1 MGKKL
6 YCYYA
11 KPTWT
16 DGVPGIWAHFEDD
29 RYRDGG
35 VCLHI
40 HIRDLIE
47 TWEPDEGD
55 DRAARWVEHRDMV
68 LEYAKRPGEEWLR
81 NMMEKAKAER
91 FAAKVCG

>member
-68 LEYAKRPGEEWLR
+68 LEYAKRPGG
-81 NMMEKAKAER
+81 MVA
-91 FAAKVCG
+91 

>member
-35 VCLHI
+35 RLLTHSYPRSHRLGSPTREMIELH
-40 HIRDLIE
+40 
-47 TWEPDEGD
+47 G
-55 DRAARWVEHRDMV
+55 
-68 LEYAKRPGEEWLR
+68 G
-81 NMMEKAKAER
+81 
-91 FAAKVCG
+91 

>member
-1 MGKKL
+1 M
-6 YCYYA
+6 
-11 KPTWT
+11 
-16 DGVPGIWAHFEDD
+16 PGIWAHFEDD
-29 RYRDGG
+29 RIRDGG

-47 TWEPDEGD
+47 TWEPDERN

-68 LEYAKRPGEEWLR
+68 LEYAKRGEEWLR

>member
-35 VCLHI
+35 VCYTFISAISSRLGSPTREMIELH
-40 HIRDLIE
+40 
-47 TWEPDEGD
+47 G
-55 DRAARWVEHRDMV
+55 
-68 LEYAKRPGEEWLR
+68 G
-81 NMMEKAKAER
+81 
-91 FAAKVCG
+91 

>member
-16 DGVPGIWAHFEDD
+16 NGVPGIWAHFEDD
-29 RYRDGG
+29 RYGDGG
-35 VCLHI
+35 VCLH
-40 HIRDLIE
+40 
-47 TWEPDEGD
+47 
-55 DRAARWVEHRDMV
+55 
-68 LEYAKRPGEEWLR
+68 WLR

>member
-1 MGKKL
+1 MIDTGTAAFA
-6 YCYYA
+6 YTFISA
-11 KPTWT
+11 
-16 DGVPGIWAHFEDD
+16 ISS
-29 RYRDGG
+29 
-35 VCLHI
+35 
-40 HIRDLIE
+40 

-81 NMMEKAKAER
+81 HMMEKAKAER

>member
-1 MGKKL
+1 MP
-6 YCYYA
+6 A
-11 KPTWT
+11 
-16 DGVPGIWAHFEDD
+16 IWAHLEDD

-81 NMMEKAKAER
+81 DMMEKAKAER
-91 FAAKVCG
+91 FAAKECD